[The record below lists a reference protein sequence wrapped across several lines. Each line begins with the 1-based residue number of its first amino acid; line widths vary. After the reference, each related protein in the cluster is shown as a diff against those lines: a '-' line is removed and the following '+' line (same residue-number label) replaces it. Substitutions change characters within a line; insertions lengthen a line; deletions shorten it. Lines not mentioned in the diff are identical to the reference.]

1 MRGRERMDD
10 QISYEGY
17 FIQSA
22 PYHLEDNGHWSLAIH
37 IWSGDRKKIRK
48 FFADDIFATREEAV
62 AHGFDFGKQIIDG
75 KVEGKTVNDL

>member
-1 MRGRERMDD
+1 MDD

-22 PYHLEDNGHWSLAIH
+22 PYHLEDNGHWSLTIH
-37 IWSGDRKKIRK
+37 IWRGDRKIMRK

-62 AHGFDFGKQIIDG
+62 AHGFNFGKQIIDG